1 MSHEYAFPP
10 AVVLGLWLNAARSG
24 AVSPTDAANAIEAV
38 THQIDIQL
46 GDNPPGERGSSWL
59 GLVEIVQ
66 RAIEPVAIALPVD
79 GDPAGVPANVLTRIV
94 RASGV
99 VAISADLILCQLSNE
114 SWTLLAEPH
123 KVLHYDLSQTRR
135 ILTAQIE
142 LATKFLS
149 ASELIG
155 NESDILDAL
164 HSFRTLHLPP
174 SLTKRSADSLELAAR
189 VIIIANGA
197 IKCATA
203 MHSPSIDQ
211 QRVQV
216 LQNLI
221 KESRAV
227 LQSVVSFE

>member
-10 AVVLGLWLNAARSG
+10 AAVLGLWLNAARSG
-24 AVSPTDAANAIEAV
+24 AVSATDAANAIEAV
-38 THQIDIQL
+38 TQQIDIQL
-46 GDNPPGERGSSWL
+46 GDNPPGDKGSSWL
-59 GLVEIVQ
+59 GLVEV
-66 RAIEPVAIALPVD
+66 AIGASEPAAIALPID
-79 GDPAGVPANVLTRIV
+79 GDPAGVPAKVLSQISRD
-94 RASGV
+94 SGV
-99 VAISADLILCQLSNE
+99 VAIGSDLLLCKQSNE
-114 SWTLLAEPH
+114 SWILLAEPH

-155 NESDILDAL
+155 NESYILDAL

-197 IKCATA
+197 IKSATA
-203 MHSPSIDQ
+203 IHSPSIDQ
-211 QRVQV
+211 QKVQV